1 MSTMITEVYK
11 AFKKPGVPEEDA
23 QKAAEAISQRSS
35 ATRSDIQKIERE
47 IVEIKDEI
55 KLTKWMIGLLIAIN
69 VIPMIKEL
77 IN

>member
-1 MSTMITEVYK
+1 MITQVYK
-11 AFKKPGVPEEDA
+11 AFKKAGVPEEDA

-47 IVEIKDEI
+47 IVEIKGEI